1 MANQETTSNGGQQRA
16 ERSGHG
22 AGISNEADFVEQ
34 GVAVSSKLRIF
45 EPIVADGCELCH
57 PIDSDDFN
65 VFARLI
71 NGVSRNSTWR
81 PIPMKLVSQEE
92 GVEALYS
99 DSPWL
104 GEHALI
110 FRTPLKDALGELLK
124 ANGELLPLV
133 CSEADLIVFNATKI
147 ICALNEN
154 ESTVSRFSGGQIS
167 WIKRFVFRPEVVD
180 GVDIFKIPNL
190 TASPTFLSE
199 RFVDTW
205 NACGL
210 VGLDFLPVWGPDG

>member
-1 MANQETTSNGGQQRA
+1 MSL
-16 ERSGHG
+16 
-22 AGISNEADFVEQ
+22 
-34 GVAVSSKLRIF
+34 KLRFF

-57 PIDSDDFN
+57 PIDSGDFD
-65 VFARLI
+65 VFTSLI
-71 NGVSRNSTWR
+71 NGESRKSTWR
-81 PIPMKLVSQEE
+81 PIPMKLVSQDV
-92 GVEALYS
+92 GVAALYS

-110 FRTPLKDALGELLK
+110 FRIPVKEALGELLT
-124 ANGELLPLV
+124 ANGELLPLD
-133 CSEADLIVFNATKI
+133 CSEADLVVFNATKI
-147 ICALNEN
+147 VDALNEE
-154 ESTVSRFSGGQIS
+154 ESTVSRFSGGEIY
-167 WIKRFVFRPEVVD
+167 WIKRYVFRPEVVD

-210 VGLDFLPVWGPDG
+210 VGLDFLPVWESHD